1 MEGFEIN
8 CEKESYHDKYLND
21 CPYLV
26 CISRTNVILKIVY
39 VTIQMKI
46 FIQVQNLQQVAL
58 AFMKY
63 LFSLQIYQLF
73 YQRIIS

>member
-26 CISRTNVILKIVY
+26 CLSRTNVILKVVY
-39 VTIQMKI
+39 VTIQTKI
-46 FIQVQNLQQVAL
+46 FIQVHNLL
-58 AFMKY
+58 I
-63 LFSLQIYQLF
+63 SSIRIDENQISMQIF
-73 YQRIIS
+73 